1 MIQNAE
7 VKKKVEY
14 ANEVLNSLY
23 GSPQWALAH
32 WLVCQG
38 WNSED
43 HMLNIVSVSEHEDV
57 TFLAIS
63 LNEELWY

>member
-1 MIQNAE
+1 MIQSAE
-7 VKKKVEY
+7 VKKKVEH
-14 ANEVLNSLY
+14 ANYVLNSLY
-23 GSPQWALAH
+23 GSPRRALAH
-32 WLVCQG
+32 RLICQG
-38 WNSED
+38 WNGED